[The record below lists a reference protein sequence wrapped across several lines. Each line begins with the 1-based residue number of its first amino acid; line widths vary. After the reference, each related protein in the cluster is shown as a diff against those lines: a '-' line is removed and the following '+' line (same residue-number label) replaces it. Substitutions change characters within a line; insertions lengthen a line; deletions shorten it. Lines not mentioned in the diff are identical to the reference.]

1 MDERGKWTME
11 NEKNNS
17 EKNEI
22 NTTALHNLMFFII
35 IVLLCLILFVSV
47 KTYAQIS
54 NPINMEKIQYYNTHL
69 Q

>member
-1 MDERGKWTME
+1 MGEE
-11 NEKNNS
+11 NNN
-17 EKNEI
+17 ENNEI